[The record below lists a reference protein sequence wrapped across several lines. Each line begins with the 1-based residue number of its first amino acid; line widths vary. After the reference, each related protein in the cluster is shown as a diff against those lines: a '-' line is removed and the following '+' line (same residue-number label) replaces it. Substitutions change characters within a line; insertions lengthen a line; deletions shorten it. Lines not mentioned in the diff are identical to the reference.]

1 MCSAEFV
8 SAITSEAVNRSVD
21 CLIPAEASLHR
32 SIDGTLVDVLQPF
45 ACTLVFAVFWLVIKI
60 RSNKPLM
67 YMLKQCVLSALVV
80 CYISYISITKTL
92 VNILNCVEVYDSND
106 TTTDYTTKVYWTV
119 DTSVECYEG
128 SHAALAFLLAWP
140 FLFIFTL
147 GFPLAIAYL
156 IGKNVT
162 EDYKDGWIYA
172 VAGFVYRSYSKKYIF
187 WESVIMS
194 RKAVLAVVVVFSY
207 DLGPNIQAVLA
218 SFVFVVAL
226 FFQMKC
232 RPYREEFDCLNDV
245 ESLSIMLSLLTFV
258 SSIFFSDDRVSY
270 GVRVL
275 MSVFLF
281 CTNVFF
287 FLYLL
292 ALLVTFAAEYLGS
305 VLVREGVHSSSTKG
319 TFRILRAYLVDYLFA
334 RAIAAM
340 IRWVNKGRSRR
351 YGRSAV

>member
-1 MCSAEFV
+1 MLCSAEFV
-8 SAITSEAVNRSVD
+8 GAITSEAVNRSVD

-32 SIDGTLVDVLQPF
+32 SIAGTLVDVLQPI
-45 ACTLVFAVFWLVIKI
+45 ACICVFAVFWLAIKI

-67 YMLKQCVLSALVV
+67 YLLKQCVLSALVV

-92 VNILNCVEVYDSND
+92 VNILNCVEVHDSMMVGID
-106 TTTDYTTKVYWTV
+106 HTTDYWTV

-172 VAGFVYRSYSKKYIF
+172 VAGFVYRSYSQKYIF

-207 DLGPNIQAVLA
+207 DLGANIQAVLA
-218 SFVFVVAL
+218 SFVLIMAL
-226 FFQMKC
+226 YLQTQC

-245 ESLSIMLSLLTFV
+245 ESLSILLSSLTFV

-275 MSVFLF
+275 MSVFLL
-281 CTNVFF
+281 CANTLF

-292 ALLVTFAAEYLGS
+292 ALLVRFAAEYLGNL
-305 VLVREGVHSSSTKG
+305 LVREGIHSSPVKG
-319 TFRILRAYLVDYLFA
+319 TFRILRAYLFDYLFA
-334 RAIAAM
+334 RVIAAM
-340 IRWVNKGRSRR
+340 MRWVNKGRSRR

>member
-1 MCSAEFV
+1 
-8 SAITSEAVNRSVD
+8 
-21 CLIPAEASLHR
+21 
-32 SIDGTLVDVLQPF
+32 
-45 ACTLVFAVFWLVIKI
+45 
-60 RSNKPLM
+60 M

-92 VNILNCVEVYDSND
+92 VNILNCVEVHDSTLVGIDD
-106 TTTDYTTKVYWTV
+106 TAVYWTV

-194 RKAVLAVVVVFSY
+194 RKAILAVVVVFSY
-207 DLGPNIQAVLA
+207 ELGANIQAVLA
-218 SFVFVVAL
+218 SFVFIVAL
-226 FFQMKC
+226 YLQTTC
-232 RPYREEFDCLNDV
+232 RPYRKEFDCLNDL
-245 ESLSIMLSLLTFV
+245 ESASILLSSLTFV
-258 SSIFFSDDRVSY
+258 SSIFFSDGRVSH
-270 GVRVL
+270 GVRL
-275 MSVFLF
+275 FMSVFLSSA
-281 CTNVFF
+281 NVFF

-292 ALLVTFAAEYLGS
+292 ALLVRFAAMYLRS
-305 VLVREGVHSSSTKG
+305 VLVREGVHSSPVEG